1 VSVEEAQRLVVD
13 FVAASRWVAT
23 DPELAVKCPL
33 PEGQAL
39 QRRVAVG
46 ALLTGT
52 MGPQRGEPCARQ
64 LIGPVPVVTLA
75 GVFDCSGARCDATRI
90 RELITARCETGGGGV
105 PLGVLAEP
113 LIAFT
118 ERDRDRSPW

>member
-1 VSVEEAQRLVVD
+1 MAGRHRRQDARPRIPERHRSCPLVV
-13 FVAASRWVAT
+13 
-23 DPELAVKCPL
+23 C
-33 PEGQAL
+33 QAL

-52 MGPQRGEPCARQ
+52 MGTQRGEPCARQ

-75 GVFDCSGARCDATRI
+75 GLFVCSGARCDATRI
-90 RELITARCETGGGGV
+90 RKLITARCGTGGGGV
-105 PLGVLAEP
+105 PLGVLAEL

-118 ERDRDRSPW
+118 ERDRDRNPW